1 MSLAAVYASDKIGA
15 ALCTEMSRNG
25 FMLDRARA
33 LAAAETLR
41 ATEARHREEANSA
54 VGRTIKSG
62 KSGDFSLRD
71 LHTAFFKDLRAPV
84 LTISEKSGKPS
95 LGVDELRAY
104 AAGANPN
111 LRALSCAVLDVRRA
125 RKLRRV
131 YIEGPIFGSEKT
143 PPLGPDG
150 RVHPTWMNYGAV
162 SGRYSC
168 QGPNLQNL
176 PTSRTDITWTRASGG
191 LRGLYIPA
199 PGYKL
204 VAFDAKQ
211 AEMRV
216 AAYASGDEAM
226 IAACAQKDLHS
237 ANAEAVFGAIFV
249 GHEYATLDAKLAKS
263 EKGEGPELTP
273 EESERH
279 RFLKALRNL
288 AKSAGFAVCYLA
300 EAETVWARIIATPEG
315 KDVKLVQVVAM
326 LAKLKRAFRAYFAWQ
341 EAQYEE
347 ICRTG
352 YVHAPISGRR
362 RWLGRRTTSHEPKP
376 TEAANF
382 PIQGGAADVMNEKLP
397 RIVGR
402 LRRAS
407 PRTKIVAQVHDS
419 GVFEVPEKEC
429 DVVSEVCLEEFA
441 RPVRFATSGRE
452 LWATFPID
460 VEASERWH

>member
-41 ATEARHREEANSA
+41 ATEARHREEANAA
-54 VGRTIKSG
+54 VGRTIRSG

-71 LHTAFFKDLRAPV
+71 LHVAFFKDLKAPI

-104 AAGANPN
+104 AAGANAN

-143 PPLGPDG
+143 PPIGSDS

-162 SGRYSC
+162 SGRFSC

-176 PTSRTDITWTRASGG
+176 PTLRTDITWTPESGG

-199 PGYKL
+199 PGLRL

-226 IAACAQKDLHS
+226 IAACASTDLHA
-237 ANAEAVFGAIFV
+237 ANALVIFGAAF
-249 GHEYATLDAKLAKS
+249 ENAPPAMR
-263 EKGEGPELTP
+263 KG
-273 EESERH
+273 
-279 RFLKALRNL
+279 LRNL

-315 KDVKLVQVVAM
+315 RDVKLQQVVAM
-326 LAKLKRAFRAYFAWQ
+326 LAKLKRGFRTYFRWQ
-341 EAQYEE
+341 EEQYER
-347 ICRTG
+347 ICQSG

-362 RWLGRRTTSHEPKP
+362 RWLGRRTTQHEPKP

-397 RIVGR
+397 KIVTR

-419 GVFEVPEKEC
+419 GVFEVPERETEI
-429 DVVSEVCLEEFA
+429 VSEVCLEEFA
-441 RPVRFATSGRE
+441 KPVRFATSGRE